1 VRKGGDS
8 MKNTI
13 LFKEMDLIE
22 IDNTPFALLWHVNIP
37 EEKVDSNG
45 FSDSGTSTGWQ
56 DSDREDQ
63 D

>member
-1 VRKGGDS
+1 